1 MSDRERESR
10 KRRFK
15 ERVIIGSKTEEE
27 IEESREEGRKPEVEN
42 SLSIKGVLLPSL
54 LILFCIFVLFFSFM
68 EEDVFGKNLYYGRKI
83 LKKQRG

>member
-54 LILFCIFVLFFSFM
+54 LILFCIFVLFFGAWS
-68 EEDVFGKNLYYGRKI
+68 I
-83 LKKQRG
+83 LGDCRWEGGSLS